1 MLLMKRLVVPESA
14 YGVCVW
20 EFPDGT
26 CFGNDDGLL
35 SMEGLIGDK
44 RVEAKMQ
51 RAAEYWLGDNDGKPK
66 WVSGARKVSRSEWED
81 QNERFLDGKIPD
93 PVDQV
98 RQLMQKGK

>member
-1 MLLMKRLVVPESA
+1 MKRLIVPESA

-26 CFGNDDGLL
+26 CFGNDEGVL

-44 RVEAKMQ
+44 RVEAKMHE
-51 RAAEYWLGDNDGKPK
+51 AAEYWLGENDGRPK
-66 WVSGARKVSRSEWED
+66 WVSGARKVTLTEWED
-81 QNERFLDGKIPD
+81 HNERFLDGRIPD

-98 RQLMQKGK
+98 RQLMAKGK